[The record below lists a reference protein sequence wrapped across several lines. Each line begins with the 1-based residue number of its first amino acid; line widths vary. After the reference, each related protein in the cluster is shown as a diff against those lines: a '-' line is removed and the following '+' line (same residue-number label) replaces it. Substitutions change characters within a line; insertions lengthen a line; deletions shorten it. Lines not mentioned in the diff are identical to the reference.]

1 MKNLLAVILAIS
13 LLHCDNKETLQEEI
27 NNPTIFLKIE
37 NKKWISEERVIGGTL
52 TNSAT
57 KADYSNM
64 VILVHYFSNT
74 GTNLGTERVS
84 DYYILKAGESRDYR
98 LDIHPASLTDSI
110 AVTIERASYV
120 DYNEKGKF

>member
-1 MKNLLAVILAIS
+1 MKNLLPVILAIS
-13 LLHCDNKETLQEEI
+13 LLNCDNNGMPQAEI
-27 NNPTIFLKIE
+27 KDPTIFLKIK
-37 NKKWISEERVIGGTL
+37 NKKWMSEEMIIGGTL

-57 KADYSNM
+57 KADYSNI

-74 GTNLGTERVS
+74 HTNLGTERVS
-84 DYYILKAGESRDYR
+84 DYYILKAGESREYS

-120 DYNEKGKF
+120 DYHEKR